1 MHARTEEAA
10 AKVIGCECSI
20 QYVEE
25 YSRRRNYNRTY
36 DLWIWTDEPR
46 TIPRGGP
53 FAITSADEEGLPTDI
68 PLPDLEPLRNP
79 PPSEP
84 KKGWTYNVLVHVDI
98 PLKISSPAKHVLTSG
113 IMKSKTMVPATES
126 THCPAELNLICQ
138 GGQQMMMKIGTGT
151 GNAEVVTGAVRY
163 GIDSGVGPQVV
174 EENQAE
180 GMIIDREEMTGD
192 ARATGS
198 VLSTVAEAAAPGS
211 LVRLDLLS
219 FLRLPPR
226 VLLQQPPP
234 QPLHFGRL
242 PLASSLA
249 QSIGRAQMG
258 TLLLFPLS
266 ILPLRIKKSCKLMI
280 SSVRRDRRMF
290 FPSWKIISTQ
300 CCMKRRCST
309 PCTRRTLLLL
319 VCVSPVFVPRS
330 LAEQVNPP
338 GSKEPVAVQAISQVL
353 VPPEGDQASSVDVFI
368 DALSTP
374 IQPPLLPAP
383 DANARRCRI
392 KEAD

>member
-126 THCPAELNLICQ
+126 THCPAELNLIRQ

-211 LVRLDLLS
+211 LV
-219 FLRLPPR
+219 
-226 VLLQQPPP
+226 
-234 QPLHFGRL
+234 
-242 PLASSLA
+242 
-249 QSIGRAQMG
+249 
-258 TLLLFPLS
+258 
-266 ILPLRIKKSCKLMI
+266 
-280 SSVRRDRRMF
+280 RDRRMF